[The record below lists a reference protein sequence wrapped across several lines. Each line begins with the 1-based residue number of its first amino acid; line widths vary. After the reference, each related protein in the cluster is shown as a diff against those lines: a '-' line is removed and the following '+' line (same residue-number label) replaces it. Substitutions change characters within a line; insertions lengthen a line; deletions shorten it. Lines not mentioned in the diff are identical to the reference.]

1 MHSRYPLSRRMEL
14 PSVAEAQNQSE
25 QLLEEHNTQL
35 EDIVESLVG
44 FSTEDEGEKS
54 EASRYL
60 PAYNDILPWE
70 VRQGT
75 SLAALGIDRR
85 CLRAYAEGWREAA
98 VCSLVCMVCARN
110 FPHVEGRRGNPIAW
124 QKVSPNSDSIFELP
138 GSIVRQQF
146 SVNSYVGRYATSL
159 SR

>member
-1 MHSRYPLSRRMEL
+1 MCP
-14 PSVAEAQNQSE
+14 PATG
-25 QLLEEHNTQL
+25 TQYTAW
-35 EDIVESLVG
+35 DIAKSLVF
-44 FSTEDEGEKS
+44 FSTEDEDEKS

-60 PAYNDILPWE
+60 SAYNEVLAWK
-70 VRQGT
+70 VRQGAP
-75 SLAALGIDRR
+75 LAALTIDRR
-85 CLRAYAEGWREAA
+85 CLRAYAEGLGEEA
-98 VCSLVCMVCARN
+98 VSSLVCMVCARN

-138 GSIVRQQF
+138 GSIVRPQF